1 MDKNLY
7 MRYIILL
14 IIGCLGTVASI
25 VVGIYIYIKEDL
37 NEYIS
42 FNFFK
47 KFNLRNRSDKQ
58 KKQSLVAQSTRL
70 AIKAQ
75 KSLKSKKLVEENT
88 TLLDEDTTLLNEN
101 TSLLDD
107 EKTNS

>member
-1 MDKNLY
+1 MDKNMY
-7 MRYIILL
+7 IRYIILL
-14 IIGCLGTVASI
+14 IIGCLGAVASI
-25 VVGIYIYIKEDL
+25 ALGIYIYIKEDL

-42 FNFFK
+42 FSFLTKFK
-47 KFNLRNRSDKQ
+47 LKNRSDKQ

-75 KSLKSKKLVEENT
+75 KPLKGKELVEDNT

-101 TSLLDD
+101 TTLLED
-107 EKTNS
+107 EKLNL